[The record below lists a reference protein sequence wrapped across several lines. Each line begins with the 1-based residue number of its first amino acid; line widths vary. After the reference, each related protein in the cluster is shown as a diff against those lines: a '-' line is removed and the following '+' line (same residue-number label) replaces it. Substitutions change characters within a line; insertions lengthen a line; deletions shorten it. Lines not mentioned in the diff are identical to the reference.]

1 MTSPKTIKVALVDS
15 PVNPARAKVDGVTLT
30 RGGSAQ
36 SLTKSQHERLAETGV
51 RLRTLTEKE

>member
-1 MTSPKTIKVALVDS
+1 MTSPKKVQVALVDS
-15 PVNPARAKVDGVTLT
+15 PVNPTSAQVDDVTLE
-30 RGGSAQ
+30 RGGPAQ